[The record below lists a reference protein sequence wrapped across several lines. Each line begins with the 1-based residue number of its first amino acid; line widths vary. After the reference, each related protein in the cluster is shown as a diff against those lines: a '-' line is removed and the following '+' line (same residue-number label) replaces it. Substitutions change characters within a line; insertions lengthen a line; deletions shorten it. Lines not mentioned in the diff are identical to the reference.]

1 VSVRTE
7 IVGPDRF
14 DDVAT
19 LFGPNGAIAGCW
31 CMWWRKPNKE
41 WSAGTGKTDAGKTD
55 AGRTDAG
62 RRDAGQTNREAFEAA
77 VRSGA
82 PVGLLAY
89 ADSGAPV
96 GWIATAPRPAYP
108 RLLRSNTLRLPDQ
121 QDPAIWSAPCLFVH
135 RDHRRTGIGTALLGA
150 AVDYARG
157 QGATALEGY
166 PTADGGR
173 RRGSNELFT
182 GTVSMFLDNGFTEH
196 ARPPGARLVMR
207 RELAGRGRRR

>member
-1 VSVRTE
+1 MNVRTG
-7 IVGPDRF
+7 IVGPEQF

-41 WSAGTGKTDAGKTD
+41 WNAQ
-55 AGRTDAG
+55 
-62 RRDAGQTNREAFEAA
+62 AGQSNREGFEAA

-89 ADSGAPV
+89 SDTGAPV

-121 QDPAIWSAPCLFVH
+121 EDPAIWSAPCIFVH
-135 RDHRRTGIGTALLGA
+135 RDHRRAGVGTALLGA
-150 AVDYARG
+150 AVEYARA

-166 PTADGGR
+166 PTVDGGR
-173 RRGSNELFT
+173 KRGSNELFT
-182 GTVSMFLDNGFTEH
+182 GTVSMFLDNDFVEH
-196 ARPPGARLVMR
+196 ARPAGARLVMR
-207 RELAGRGRRR
+207 RELTGRRQR

>member
-1 VSVRTE
+1 MLGDGRSTVSVRTE
-7 IVGPDRF
+7 IVGPDQF

-31 CMWWRKPNKE
+31 CMWWRKPNKD
-41 WSAGTGKTDAGKTD
+41 WNAGTGNTAGT
-55 AGRTDAG
+55 T
-62 RRDAGQTNREAFEAA
+62 DAGQTNREGFEAA

-89 ADSGAPV
+89 SDTGAPV

-121 QDPAIWSAPCLFVH
+121 QDPAIWSAPCFFIH
-135 RDHRRTGIGTALLGA
+135 RDHRRAGVGTALLGA
-150 AVDYARG
+150 AVDYARE
-157 QGATALEGY
+157 QGANALEGY

-173 RRGSNELFT
+173 KRGSNELFT
-182 GTVSMFLDNGFTEH
+182 GTVAMFLDNGFTEH

-207 RELAGRGRRR
+207 HDLARRGKRG